1 MVSVITGTLM
11 EVGRGRVPLEQMPL
25 ILGKKDR
32 TAAGPTA
39 PPTGLALVAVR
50 YPGEDAAGE

>member
-1 MVSVITGTLM
+1 MDFYTIWYALS
-11 EVGRGRVPLEQMPL
+11 QMAPDEIPQ

-39 PPTGLALVAVR
+39 PAHGLTMMGIE
-50 YPGEDAAGE
+50 YGE